1 MASCRN
7 CQKEL
12 SRDERA
18 IYKRMVNKLAAEE
31 ELLCKHCLAEMF
43 DVTVEKIDE
52 KIEYFKSTGCT
63 LFN

>member
-7 CQKEL
+7 CKKEL

-18 IYKRMVNKLAAEE
+18 IYKRMVNKLAEDS
-31 ELLCKHCLAEMF
+31 ELLCKKCLAEYF
-43 DVTVEKIDE
+43 DVSVSKIDE
-52 KIEYFKSTGCT
+52 KIEHFKSSGCT